1 MPERWINEVVGDEA
15 RPRPG
20 FENELARGLQS
31 EWRRGHTPW
40 RAIGWVAAAA
50 ILLIGTVAVLTRSDD
65 KKVVPADTTVAAATT
80 VAPTAPPSTV
90 PDTTTEPTTS
100 SIDSTTT
107 TTIDLSTL
115 SGVPL
120 YLAALAAG
128 EYGIAAQLLNE
139 GGLEPEARA
148 DMRPLFRPEFGL
160 VSGLTNRDA
169 VAAALQQWCAVAWC
183 VAPIE
188 VTDLDDGRW
197 TRAVFPTPSGSQAAL
212 FTDYVFEGQ
221 EGVTGLPP
229 MRPTGGGDGMVVNCP
244 TDAVQVVAWADL
256 DGDGWLEQLIG
267 RSVGDAGFSEED
279 NTENFVI
286 TTCGTALQVEPFA
299 ITGDSLAIYPVNAS
313 GSGPDTLLI
322 GFLEG
327 VPSGVIYALAG
338 QSIVQVQGPGGPAGW
353 GLRPLYVSGP
363 PAESVGCAAIKSG
376 SQVELVIYTY
386 ALVGGTDVSNSTA
399 LDYEVVNA
407 VGTDERRS
415 SGSLALPSQ
424 EQEAGKIVVGYC
436 NDLPIQTF

>member
-160 VSGLTNRDA
+160 VANQTDSDA
-169 VAAALQQWCAVAWC
+169 VAAALEKWCAVAWC
-183 VAPIE
+183 VTPIE

-197 TRAVFPTPSGSQAAL
+197 TKRAVFPTPFGSQAAL

-229 MRPTGGGDGMVVNCP
+229 MRPIGGGDAMVVNCP
-244 TDAVQVVAWADL
+244 TDSVQVVAWADL

-267 RSVGDAGFSEED
+267 RSVGDAGFSDED

-299 ITGDSLAIYPVNAS
+299 ITGDSLAIYPVN
-313 GSGPDTLLI
+313 PTLTGGDMVLI

-327 VPSGVIYALAG
+327 YANGGVYSFDG
-338 QSIVQVQGPGGPAGW
+338 QRLVQVQGPDGPATFAFAPFIAA
-353 GLRPLYVSGP
+353 L
-363 PAESVGCAAIKSG
+363 PAAETFGCAVGAD
-376 SQVELVIYTY
+376 
-386 ALVGGTDVSNSTA
+386 GGTVLVNRIYRLIGGNELSNSTSME
-399 LDYEVVNA
+399 LTTVEIITGVSTSTTFD
-407 VGTDERRS
+407 
-415 SGSLALPSQ
+415 LP
-424 EQEAGKIVVGYC
+424 EQAAEAGEALIGFC
-436 NDLPIQTF
+436 NGLPIQTY